1 LDKFLDELKKISTT
15 DEALSILYRAIEPTD
30 KIKEAIEVSLNAH
43 KDQKRK
49 SGIPYIVH
57 PISVAAITA
66 HNGNADESMV
76 IAALLHDVVEDTHIS
91 LEEVEE
97 RFGQEITHLVDGLT
111 KISDISDEIKKS
123 NQTNEK
129 LLSSALTF
137 RKMLISSVH
146 NPKVLFI
153 KLCDRLHNMITLDAL
168 KSEKQQRI
176 SEETLV
182 VYAPIAHRLGIS
194 KIKNLLED
202 LSFFYLYPDEYQK
215 IDTYISSNRQNLQL
229 KLNRFIEEVREIMHK
244 DGIEW
249 KKFNI
254 EHRVKHYYSIHLKM
268 QRKGVSIE
276 EVLDLLAIR
285 IIVQEDTECYRVL
298 GLLHLHFTP
307 LISRF
312 KDYIALPKDNGYK
325 TIHTTLFNNNAII
338 EAQIRTHEM
347 HNLAQYGIAA
357 HWKYKGGDKAKD
369 SHINLEWLDSL
380 SDQKNSP
387 EEFYELAKSDLFSE
401 DITVLSPDGDKYT
414 LPRDSVA
421 LDFAYEI
428 HSDIGDNASGVMI
441 NNIESSL
448 LTILKNGDVVNII
461 TKDEPRLRC
470 SWINTVKTSKAKNGI
485 RTRCKLRLKNAN
497 RLNAYNMLMGMFGIS
512 QATTINTIR
521 ELDLEKH
528 IERIPS
534 DLVFY
539 KNVINMFAKHLGKAK
554 VRPWELMKRGYKVPT
569 EKEIEHF
576 KVYSNKSI
584 SSVNFDYCCHPKMN
598 DEIVAF
604 YNSDSS
610 SMTIHHKLCSDAYK
624 SMEDGHEMLYVK
636 WNNSKVSRYKL
647 IISLQNQKGILANLL
662 LWLGDLELNVVSINL
677 GIENS
682 ENADYCYIEV
692 ESNKGDKNELSE
704 KISQKFKLINIFNV
718 EDAYN
723 K

>member
-1 LDKFLDELKKISTT
+1 
-15 DEALSILYRAIEPTD
+15 
-30 KIKEAIEVSLNAH
+30 
-43 KDQKRK
+43 
-49 SGIPYIVH
+49 
-57 PISVAAITA
+57 
-66 HNGNADESMV
+66 
-76 IAALLHDVVEDTHIS
+76 
-91 LEEVEE
+91 
-97 RFGQEITHLVDGLT
+97 
-111 KISDISDEIKKS
+111 
-123 NQTNEK
+123 
-129 LLSSALTF
+129 
-137 RKMLISSVH
+137 
-146 NPKVLFI
+146 
-153 KLCDRLHNMITLDAL
+153 
-168 KSEKQQRI
+168 
-176 SEETLV
+176 
-182 VYAPIAHRLGIS
+182 
-194 KIKNLLED
+194 
-202 LSFFYLYPDEYQK
+202 
-215 IDTYISSNRQNLQL
+215 
-229 KLNRFIEEVREIMHK
+229 
-244 DGIEW
+244 
-249 KKFNI
+249 

-325 TIHTTLFNNNAII
+325 TIHTTLFHGNAII
-338 EAQIRTHEM
+338 EAQIRTNEM
-347 HNLAQYGIAA
+347 DHLAQYGIAA

-401 DITVLSPDGDKYT
+401 DITVLSPNGDKYT

-428 HSDIGDNASGVMI
+428 HSDIGNNASGVLI
-441 NNIESSL
+441 NNVESSL
-448 LTILKNGDVVNII
+448 LTILKNGDIVNII
-461 TKDEPRLRC
+461 SKDEPRLRC
-470 SWINTVKTSKAKNGI
+470 SWINTVKTSKAKHGI

-497 RLNAYNMLMGMFGIS
+497 RINAYNMLMGMFGIS

-521 ELDLEKH
+521 ELELEKL
-528 IERIPS
+528 IERVPR
-534 DLVFY
+534 DLIVY
-539 KNVINMFAKHLGKAK
+539 KNVINQFSKHLGKAK
-554 VRPWELMKRGYKVPT
+554 VRLWELMKRGYKVPT
-569 EKEIEHF
+569 VKEIEHF
-576 KVYSNKSI
+576 KLYSNKSI

-610 SMTIHHKLCSDAYK
+610 SMTIHHKLCGDAYK
-624 SMEDGHEMLYVK
+624 KMEDGGEMLFVK

-662 LWLGDLELNVVSINL
+662 LWLGELGLNVVSINL

-692 ESNKGDKNELSE
+692 ESNKEDKNKLSE
-704 KISQKFKLINIFNV
+704 KISQKFKLIDIFNV

>member
-1 LDKFLDELKKISTT
+1 
-15 DEALSILYRAIEPTD
+15 
-30 KIKEAIEVSLNAH
+30 
-43 KDQKRK
+43 
-49 SGIPYIVH
+49 
-57 PISVAAITA
+57 
-66 HNGNADESMV
+66 
-76 IAALLHDVVEDTHIS
+76 
-91 LEEVEE
+91 
-97 RFGQEITHLVDGLT
+97 
-111 KISDISDEIKKS
+111 
-123 NQTNEK
+123 
-129 LLSSALTF
+129 
-137 RKMLISSVH
+137 
-146 NPKVLFI
+146 
-153 KLCDRLHNMITLDAL
+153 
-168 KSEKQQRI
+168 
-176 SEETLV
+176 
-182 VYAPIAHRLGIS
+182 
-194 KIKNLLED
+194 
-202 LSFFYLYPDEYQK
+202 
-215 IDTYISSNRQNLQL
+215 
-229 KLNRFIEEVREIMHK
+229 
-244 DGIEW
+244 
-249 KKFNI
+249 
-254 EHRVKHYYSIHLKM
+254 
-268 QRKGVSIE
+268 
-276 EVLDLLAIR
+276 
-285 IIVQEDTECYRVL
+285 
-298 GLLHLHFTP
+298 
-307 LISRF
+307 
-312 KDYIALPKDNGYK
+312 
-325 TIHTTLFNNNAII
+325 
-338 EAQIRTHEM
+338 
-347 HNLAQYGIAA
+347 
-357 HWKYKGGDKAKD
+357 
-369 SHINLEWLDSL
+369 
-380 SDQKNSP
+380 
-387 EEFYELAKSDLFSE
+387 
-401 DITVLSPDGDKYT
+401 
-414 LPRDSVA
+414 
-421 LDFAYEI
+421 
-428 HSDIGDNASGVMI
+428 
-441 NNIESSL
+441 
-448 LTILKNGDVVNII
+448 
-461 TKDEPRLRC
+461 
-470 SWINTVKTSKAKNGI
+470 
-485 RTRCKLRLKNAN
+485 
-497 RLNAYNMLMGMFGIS
+497 MGMFGIS